1 MLTIH
6 NFPSGGRGQ
15 RIAWL
20 CEELDL
26 AYRMAAVG
34 FPPSAD
40 YLALNPLGTVP
51 YLQDDEAGVAI
62 SESAAI
68 CLYLAERNGPTPW
81 LPSVGHPDR
90 AAALEWLVFSEATLG
105 AHLNSLLAD
114 RYGAPEAD
122 RGGWLVRMAQD
133 RLAQAVELIAARL
146 GDRDYLVGEAPTV
159 ADIAIASGLNIW
171 RRGLG
176 GAAPDSLGAW
186 LRRLEARPA
195 YQRARAA
202 AG

>member
-20 CEELDL
+20 CEELGL
-26 AYRMAAVG
+26 AYRMAPVS
-34 FPPSAD
+34 FPPPAD
-40 YLALNPLGTVP
+40 YLVLNPLGTVP
-51 YLQDDEAGVAI
+51 FLQDEEAGVAMA
-62 SESAAI
+62 ESVAI
-68 CLYLAERNGPTPW
+68 CLYIAERQGPTPW
-81 LPSVGHPDR
+81 LPPVGHPDR
-90 AAALEWLVFSEATLG
+90 ARVLEWLVFSEATLG

-114 RYGAPEAD
+114 RYGAPEGD
-122 RGGWLVRMAQD
+122 KGGWLAGMAAG
-133 RLAQAVELIAARL
+133 RLAKAVELFAARL
-146 GDRDYLVGEAPTV
+146 GGRDYLVGAAPTL
-159 ADIAIASGLNIW
+159 ADIAVASGLNIW

-176 GAAPDSLGAW
+176 GAAPDSLAAW
-186 LRRLEARPA
+186 LQRLEARPA